1 MRDSSAPPV
10 ARVEVFREERFGVAL
25 EDPYRWMEAED
36 GELASWLSGQ
46 GSFAASWLAE
56 LPGRA
61 ALRARIEELT
71 AATTEDSA
79 FRMAGDRVFFQRL
92 AVGAAVPVLMAAEG
106 PTTRVLLDPAA
117 LAGREHSHL
126 DWFVP
131 SPDGRYVACGVSQ
144 GGSESS
150 TLRVLDADSGELLP
164 DAIPGTML
172 GAVSWLRLAEGD
184 ALLYHRYLDPPPGAA
199 PDQRRRDSRAC
210 LHRLGAMAAEDLVV
224 LAQGVNPLVPLSS
237 VDRPLVFAP
246 GGSDWL
252 LALISHSALSSTLDE
267 ELSACTLYVAPRAA
281 LADPATC
288 PWRRVAGPDD
298 GVTAY
303 AVHGDDLYLV
313 SHKDAPR
320 SRVLAVSMA
329 APDLGT
335 AVVLPGGERAVAAVK
350 VVGDHLL
357 VHERDGG
364 LSRLRRVPL
373 GGGEPREVALPLS
386 GFLGE
391 WTAHPARPEAFLALS
406 SWIHAPR
413 LYRYDGGTVTDTGW
427 LPPSPANFTGFVVS
441 DLRVPARDGTLIPLR
456 VVHRAGLA
464 LDGASPAILSG
475 YGSYGA
481 LPYWGFAPEMLAW
494 YESGGI
500 YAQAG
505 LRGGG
510 EYGREWHEAGSGPRK
525 ENTITDFI
533 DCAEFLVG
541 HGYTSP
547 GRLAGEGAS
556 AGAIP
561 VGGALIRRPDL
572 FGAMVLQ
579 VPAVNDTR
587 AEFSEN
593 GPVNIPEF
601 GTITTEAGLRD
612 LLIIDSY
619 LRIADGTPYPAVLLT
634 VGLNDL
640 RVPTWQPSKM
650 TARLQAATTSGR
662 PVLLRVD
669 PHAGHGLGST
679 RAQHAELTA
688 DIFAFLMHELGR
700 GLEGDCWS

>member
-1 MRDSSAPPV
+1 MRDTSAPPV
-10 ARVEVFREERFGVAL
+10 ARVDVVREDRFGVQL
-25 EDPYRWMEAED
+25 SDPYRWMEAED
-36 GELASWLSGQ
+36 GELADWLSGQ
-46 GSFAASWLAE
+46 GSYAASRLAG

-61 ALRARIEELT
+61 AFRARVEELT
-71 AATTEDSA
+71 TANTADSA
-79 FRMAGDRVFFQRL
+79 FSLAGDRVFFQRQ
-92 AVGAAVPVLMAAEG
+92 AAGAAVPVLMAAEG
-106 PTTRVLLDPAA
+106 PATRLLLDPAA
-117 LAGREHSHL
+117 LGGREHSYL

-131 SPDGRYVACGVSQ
+131 SPDGRYVACGISQ

-150 TLRVLDADSGELLP
+150 TLRVLDADSGRLLP

-172 GAVSWLRLAEGD
+172 GAVSWLPLPDGE
-184 ALLYHRYLDPPPGAA
+184 ALLYHRYLDPPPGAP

-210 LHRLGAMAAEDLVV
+210 LHRLGAMASGDLVV
-224 LAQGVNPLVPLSS
+224 LARGVNPLVQLSD

-252 LALISHSALSSTLDE
+252 LALISHGSLAGTFDEKLSDCSV
-267 ELSACTLYVAPRAA
+267 YVAPRAA
-281 LADPATC
+281 LTDPVRC

-298 GVTAY
+298 GVTSY

-313 SHKDAPR
+313 SHRDAPR
-320 SRVLAVSMA
+320 SQVLVVSMA
-329 APDLGT
+329 RPDLGA
-335 AVVLPGGERAVAAVK
+335 AVALASGERAVEAVK

-357 VHERDGG
+357 VHERDAG
-364 LSRLRRVPL
+364 LTRLRRVPL
-373 GGGEPREVALPLS
+373 GGGEPREVTLPVA

-391 WTAHPARPEAFLALS
+391 WTVHPARAEAFFTLS
-406 SWIHAPR
+406 SWIHAPV
-413 LYRYDGGTVTDTGW
+413 LYRYDGTTVADTGW
-427 LPPSPANFTGFVVS
+427 LPPSPADFTGIVVS

-456 VVHRAGLA
+456 VVHKAGLP
-464 LDGASPAILSG
+464 LDGTSHAILSG

-481 LPYWGFAPEMLAW
+481 LPFWEFAPEMLAW
-494 YESGGI
+494 YERGGI
-500 YAQAG
+500 YAEAG

-541 HGYTSP
+541 RGYTGP
-547 GRLAGEGAS
+547 GRLAAEGAS

-561 VGGALIRRPDL
+561 VGGALVRRPGL
-572 FGAMVLQ
+572 FGAVVLQ

-587 AEFSEN
+587 AEFTEN
-593 GPVNIPEF
+593 GPINIPEF
-601 GTITTEAGLRD
+601 GTVTTESGLRD

-619 LRIADGTPYPAVLLT
+619 LRVADGTPYPAVLLT
-634 VGLNDL
+634 VGLNDG
-640 RVPTWQPSKM
+640 RVAAWQPSKM
-650 TARLQAATTSGR
+650 AARLQAATSSGR

-679 RAQHAELTA
+679 RAQHVELTA
-688 DIFAFLMHELGR
+688 DVFAFLTHELGR
-700 GLEGDCWS
+700 AST